1 MHAEFKKESFT
12 LRTQTTTEFQ
22 PKGIVVPLLTPFNED
37 GALDPQALRHLTR
50 RLIAAGV
57 HGLFPSG
64 STGEFFALSHQE
76 RCDVIDIVIDEA
88 GGRVPIYAGTGAI
101 STRES
106 IELTKTAETLGAD
119 AMAVITPFY
128 ISPTQEELY
137 AHYAAIAASTSL
149 PVVIYNNPA
158 RTGGVSLAA
167 ATLVRLAAIANIVG
181 IKDSS
186 GDLGL
191 MASYITET
199 PDDLVVFQ
207 GRDDLYFPSF
217 ALGAVGGI
225 AATGNVMP
233 ELVVE
238 IYSAF
243 QLGDWIR
250 SREAQAK
257 VSLLR
262 AALGISTFPSVL
274 KGTMTLIGESVGP
287 PRLPVAPLSGTQI
300 GTVRGVL
307 GRIGLPVVA
316 ESTN

>member
-1 MHAEFKKESFT
+1 MQATSV
-12 LRTQTTTEFQ
+12 FQ
-22 PKGIVVPLLTPFNED
+22 PSGMIVPLLTPFQED
-37 GALDPQALRHLTR
+37 GALDPEALRHLTR

-76 RCDVIDIVIDEA
+76 RCDVIEIVIDEA
-88 GGRVPIYAGTGAI
+88 AGRVPVYAGTGAI

-106 IELTKTAETLGAD
+106 IALTKVAEQLGAD
-119 AMAVITPFY
+119 VMAVITPFY
-128 ISPTQEELY
+128 ISPSQEELY

-158 RTGGVSLAA
+158 RTGGVSLTSS
-167 ATLVRLAAIANIVG
+167 TLARLAEIANIVG

-191 MASYITET
+191 MAAYVNET
-199 PDDLVVFQ
+199 PERLVVFQ
-207 GRDDLYFPSF
+207 GRDDLYFPSL
-217 ALGAVGGI
+217 ALGAVGGV

-238 IYSAF
+238 LYDAF
-243 QLGDWIR
+243 QEGDWDR
-250 SREAQAK
+250 SRAAQAK

-274 KGTMTLIGESVGP
+274 KGTMDLIGESVGP
-287 PRLPVAPLSGTQI
+287 PRLPVAPLNRAQCEA
-300 GTVRGVL
+300 VRAVL
-307 GRIGLPVVA
+307 ERIGLPVTVA
-316 ESTN
+316 SSH